1 MRAGSTMDG
10 GPNGGKFIRQ
20 ATKMMFDSSSKLTG
34 SACRTSDL
42 DGGSSLLHSS
52 MLGEL
57 TGDVD

>member
-1 MRAGSTMDG
+1 MGG